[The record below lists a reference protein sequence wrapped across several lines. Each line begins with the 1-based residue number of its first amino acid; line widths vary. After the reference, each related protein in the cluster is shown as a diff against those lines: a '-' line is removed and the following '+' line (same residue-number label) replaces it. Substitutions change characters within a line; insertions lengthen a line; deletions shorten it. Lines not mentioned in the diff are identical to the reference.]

1 MKQSEAKLLSISLK
15 SMEEKGKVAVKIA
28 RNIRMIDDELKE
40 YYQYEAEL
48 FKKYGEEKDGQLIV
62 EKTSPLFEEFSKELN
77 ELDLDVEFPFRKITE
92 QELIDSGLSAKQMA
106 MIWDYMVEKLLMIL
120 LKEKA

>member
-1 MKQSEAKLLSISLK
+1 MKYSQAEQLGIAMYFLL
-15 SMEEKGKVAVKIA
+15 ETKGSCGLKIA
-28 RNIRMIDDELKE
+28 RNLRMIQDELKE
-40 YYQYEAEL
+40 YYQRKEEL

-62 EKTSPLFEEFSKELN
+62 DKSSPNFEEFMKQLN

-106 MIWDYMVEKLLMIL
+106 IIWEMVE
-120 LKEKA
+120 

>member
-1 MKQSEAKLLSISLK
+1 MKYSQAEQLGIAMYSLL
-15 SMEEKGKVAVKIA
+15 ETKGSCGLKIA
-28 RNIRMIDDELKE
+28 RNLRMIQDELKE
-40 YYQYEAEL
+40 YYQRKEEL

-62 EKTSPLFEEFSKELN
+62 EKTSPNFEEFMKQLN

-106 MIWDYMVEKLLMIL
+106 IIWEMVDGND
-120 LKEKA
+120 

>member
-1 MKQSEAKLLSISLK
+1 MKYSQAEQLGIAMYSLLEAKGSCGL
-15 SMEEKGKVAVKIA
+15 KIA
-28 RNIRMIDDELKE
+28 RNLRMIQDELKE
-40 YYQYEAEL
+40 YYQRKEEL

-62 EKTSPLFEEFSKELN
+62 EKSSPLFEEFTKELN

-106 MIWDYMVEKLLMIL
+106 LIWEMVEV
-120 LKEKA
+120 